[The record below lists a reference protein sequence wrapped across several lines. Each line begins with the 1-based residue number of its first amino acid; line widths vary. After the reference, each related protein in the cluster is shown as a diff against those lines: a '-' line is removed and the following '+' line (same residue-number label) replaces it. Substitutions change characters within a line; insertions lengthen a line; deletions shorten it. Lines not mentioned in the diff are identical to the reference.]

1 MKEEQNAVSSSNYDV
16 PLFHAKM
23 PSTTAETKMLKWST
37 PTAAKN
43 GSGLCPGGV
52 IQHCASATRITPVD
66 VNRYDSLFDGRRK
79 SGSLTNSKHAQ
90 FHLQPTINL
99 FE

>member
-23 PSTTAETKMLKWST
+23 STSSEETRMLKWST
-37 PTAAKN
+37 PTAAKT

-52 IQHCASATRITPVD
+52 IPMCVSATRITPVD
-66 VNRYDSLFDGRRK
+66 VNS
-79 SGSLTNSKHAQ
+79 
-90 FHLQPTINL
+90 
-99 FE
+99 